1 MKKIIYIIITSILFF
16 GCTED
21 KIDFEEYGIING
33 KIIES
38 NSFDPIENAKVSI
51 SPSNNSTFTD
61 ENGEYEFLEISSG
74 EYSIKAEKDG
84 FITGYEPT
92 TLKVNETISIN
103 IELDK
108 SNALNKPPSAPNLL
122 LPQDGSVDEAIEVTL
137 SWSASEDVDNDEITY
152 KIILR
157 NDENEEIEYFD
168 GILDTNYHLTNLNY
182 GVKYFWQIEATD
194 NINTAILSTVF
205 SFETN
210 QFPNN
215 RFLFTRVV
223 NGNNVIFSS
232 NELGDEIMITS
243 ENENSWRPRKNTT
256 ANRIAF
262 LRTYNSETHIFTMK
276 YDGSDVK
283 KVTSTVQP
291 AAFKQSEIDFSW
303 STNGNKLIYAN
314 FDRLYIINKDGS
326 GNYLLYQTDDGN
338 LITECEWSFDS
349 SFIALK
355 TNNNSGYNVKIF
367 TINFSGDVLATILEN
382 VNGAAGGLNISI
394 NNQKLLYTYDVSG
407 FEDSSYRQLNTHL
420 FMYDFNTGV
429 STDFSTY
436 KVSGT
441 NDLDPRFSPNEA
453 KIIMVNTSSDGIS
466 EKKIFTLNINDPE
479 IRNQLFSNAM
489 MPDWE

>member
-1 MKKIIYIIITSILFF
+1 MKKIIYIIIISVLFF

-21 KIDFEEYGIING
+21 KIDFEEYGIIKG

-38 NSFDPIENAKVSI
+38 ENFNPIENAKVSI
-51 SPSNNSTFTD
+51 SPSNNSTFTN
-61 ENGEYEFLEISSG
+61 ENGEYKFLDISAG

-84 FITGYEPT
+84 FITGHEPT

-108 SNALNKPPSAPNLL
+108 SDALNKPPSVPNLL
-122 LPQDGSVDEAIEVTL
+122 LPQDGSINESIDVTL
-137 SWSASEDVDNDEITY
+137 SWNEAEDVDNDEITY

-157 NDENEEIEYFD
+157 NDKNDDIEYYE
-168 GILDTNYHLTNLNY
+168 GVLETNYHLTNLDY

-194 NINTAILSTVF
+194 NINTAILSSVF

-215 RFLFTRVV
+215 RFLFTRVI
-223 NGNNVIFSS
+223 NGNSVIFSS
-232 NELGDEIMITS
+232 NELGEEIMITS
-243 ENENSWRPRKNTT
+243 ESENSWRPRKNTT

-262 LRTYNSETHIFTMK
+262 LRTYNSETHLFTMK

-303 STNGNKLIYAN
+303 STNGNKIIYAN
-314 FDRLYIINKDGS
+314 FNRLYLINKDGS

-338 LITECEWSFDS
+338 LITECEWSYDS

-355 TNNNSGYNVKIF
+355 TNNNSGYNAKIF
-367 TINFSGDVLATILEN
+367 TINLSGDTLATILEN

-394 NNQKLLYTYDVSG
+394 NNQKLIYTYDVSG
-407 FEDSSYRQLNTHL
+407 FEDSSYRQLDSHL
-420 FMYDFNTGV
+420 FMYDFDTNT
-429 STDFSTY
+429 STDLSTY
-436 KVSGT
+436 KISGT

-466 EKKIFTLNINDPE
+466 EKKIFTLNVNDLE
-479 IRNQLFSNAM
+479 IREQLFSNAM